1 MINFQR
7 YALGYALQ
15 TVDSSV
21 IYALGCTPRTA
32 VRFCLWLCAGKY
44 ALTQERKPG
53 EATGKA
59 SRRPE
64 GCPRGQ
70 IDTLGYAQGYAL
82 PKGQPGETD
91 TSNYENVHSNF
102 NFSIGRLY
110 FLRCSV
116 YGGGSVGAAA
126 PPARCSNIFLSIVWV
141 VSGFWFLV
149 SLIKVGFW

>member
-1 MINFQR
+1 M
-7 YALGYALQ
+7 
-15 TVDSSV
+15 
-21 IYALGCTPRTA
+21 
-32 VRFCLWLCAGKY
+32 RFCLWLCAGKY
-44 ALTQERKPG
+44 ALTQDRKPG

-82 PKGQPGETD
+82 PKGQPEETD
-91 TSNYENVHSNF
+91 TSKYENVHSNF

-116 YGGGSVGAAA
+116 YGGDPWGRRCCSGGAAA
-126 PPARCSNIFLSIVWV
+126 NPPSRGGVLYP
-141 VSGFWFLV
+141 FLV
-149 SLIKVGFW
+149 SEDMGNYSNEVQHAIKETRVGLRWGMRSELSVKL

>member
-44 ALTQERKPG
+44 ALTQDRKPG

-82 PKGQPGETD
+82 PKGQAAGG
-91 TSNYENVHSNF
+91 N
-102 NFSIGRLY
+102 GY
-110 FLRCSV
+110 FEL
-116 YGGGSVGAAA
+116 
-126 PPARCSNIFLSIVWV
+126 
-141 VSGFWFLV
+141 
-149 SLIKVGFW
+149 